1 MDKITRPKVFKDI
14 PETITQVPEI
24 KPEDVREN
32 NYTVPF
38 EDTPLGQKHRE
49 DKR

>member
-1 MDKITRPKVFKDI
+1 MDKITKPKAFKDI

-38 EDTPLGQKHRE
+38 EDTPLGQLKKE
-49 DKR
+49 QK